1 MTARH
6 SVYWTATTL
15 TALSFLSGGA
25 AYLLGLDAPRRG
37 VVELGYPAYVLTL
50 LGILKVLGGLA
61 ILAPGLPRLKE
72 WAYAGISFDLIG
84 AAFSQAASGHP
95 ADKVIAPLVML
106 AIALLSWA
114 LRPRSRTLESG
125 KSLSAPANTGARELA
140 NAPI

>member
-1 MTARH
+1 MTARR

-72 WAYAGISFDLIG
+72 WAYAGISIDLIG
-84 AAFSQAASGHP
+84 AAFSRAAAGHS
-95 ADKVIAPLVML
+95 ADKVIAPLAILV
-106 AIALLSWA
+106 IALLSWA
-114 LRPRSRTLESG
+114 LRPRSRALESG
-125 KSLSAPANTGARELA
+125 LSDPVPAGNGARELA
-140 NAPI
+140 SASI